1 MATDHLV
8 PSACTET
15 RAMQR
20 ILVIDD
26 DPAVTSVLKRGL
38 SYEGFIVDAAG
49 SGVEG
54 LAIARDH
61 PPDLVVLDIM
71 MPGMDGLEILRRLR
85 GGDSKLPVL
94 LLTGKDA
101 PADQVLGLE
110 RGADDYVV
118 KPFTFEVL
126 VARVRA
132 LLRRTEADHPEVL
145 GFGDLSLD
153 TGTHLARR
161 GEREIALTSTEYDL
175 LHQLLLHP
183 RRVLPRELLM
193 ERVWGYDFG
202 GNSNILEVYI
212 KQLRQ
217 KLEAE
222 GEPRLIHTLRG
233 TGYVLRE
240 P

>member
-1 MATDHLV
+1 
-8 PSACTET
+8 
-15 RAMQR
+15 MQR

-38 SYEGFIVDAAG
+38 SYEGFAVDTAASG
-49 SGVEG
+49 SEG
-54 LAIARDH
+54 LAIARDR
-61 PPDLVVLDIM
+61 PPDAVILDVM
-71 MPGMDGLEILRRLR
+71 MPHMDGLEVLRRLR
-85 GGDSKLPVL
+85 AADEQLPVL
-94 LLTGKDA
+94 LLTARDA
-101 PADQVLGLE
+101 PADQVQGLE

-126 VARVRA
+126 LARVRA
-132 LLRRTEADHPEVL
+132 LLRRHEAERPAVL
-145 GFGDLSLD
+145 RFTDLSVD
-153 TGTHLARR
+153 TGTRRARR
-161 GEREIALTSTEYDL
+161 GERDIDLTTTEYDL
-175 LHQLLLHP
+175 LRQFLEHP
-183 RRVLPRELLM
+183 ERVLPRDFLM

-202 GNSNILEVYI
+202 GNTNVLEVYV